1 MNKRTRACAI
11 SPKIKRQVERRDG
24 ECCIFCGKRGKG
36 EAHFIPRSQGG
47 LGIEENLLTVCRPCH
62 DLLDNSTQRK
72 KMLPVAEQYLRS
84 RYQGWNKE
92 SLIYKKGMETKCRSV
107 SKSANTDTA
116 YNADNKKATEGK
128 KTECPQGFW
137 FIE

>member
-11 SPKIKRQVERRDG
+11 TPKVKKAVEKRDG

-36 EAHFIPRSQGG
+36 EAHFIPRSHGG
-47 LGIEENLLTVCRPCH
+47 LGIEQNLLTVCRPCH
-62 DLLDNSTQRK
+62 DRLDNSTDRK
-72 KMLPVAEQYLRS
+72 EMLKIAEQYLRS

-92 SLIYKKGMETKCRSV
+92 SLIYKKGMETKCAST
-107 SKSANTDTA
+107 SKFANTDKK
-116 YNADNKKATEGK
+116 YIVDNKTSSEGK

-137 FIE
+137 FIN